1 MADDKRESDDFVQ
14 SLSRGLAIIRS
25 FDAEN
30 PRLSLSDVAR
40 RTDMS
45 PAAARRFLR
54 TLETLGYVRAQ
65 ERSFELTPRV
75 LDLGF
80 SYLSAL
86 SLPEIM
92 QPHLER
98 LSREVDESVSAAVL
112 SNGDIVYVAR
122 VVTRRIMTVGI
133 TIGTRFP
140 AFATSMGRVLLSGL
154 SARECESVLR
164 AHPRPQLTP
173 ATVTDVTKL
182 LTEIADVRDTGFA
195 LVDGELERGLRSVA
209 VPVHDAHGATVAAI
223 NVSMGANNHGIDD
236 IRQRLVPA
244 LRATA
249 AAIEV
254 DLSATTPRASRV
266 TLASRT
272 SPTKELA

>member
-65 ERSFELTPRV
+65 ERTFELTPRV
-75 LDLGF
+75 LELGF
-80 SYLSAL
+80 SYLSSL

-112 SNGDIVYVAR
+112 SDGDIVYVAR

-154 SARECESVLR
+154 DAQECESVLL

-182 LTEIADVRDTGFA
+182 LAEIATVREAGFA

-209 VPVHDAHGATVAAI
+209 VAVHDARGATVAAI
-223 NVSMGANNHGIDD
+223 NVSMGANDHDLDD
-236 IRQRLVPA
+236 IRRRLVPA

-249 AAIEV
+249 SAIEADV
-254 DLSATTPRASRV
+254 ATTTPGASVV

-272 SPTKELA
+272 SPTKELT